1 MVVRDFGRFW
11 VVGTCTLI
19 SFISFSSQ
27 IFVIWPWYGS
37 TISLDL
43 LKLLIPFNFF
53 VFMVFWN
60 YRLCVITS
68 PGGVP
73 PGWRPNIGQMDGMEV
88 KRGSHAPRYCKTCEH
103 YKPPRAHH
111 CRQCRTCVVNHCPWI
126 ANCVGFH
133 NQGHFIRF
141 LIWVDIATSYHL
153 AMIVFRVMD
162 LVRSY
167 YEEPSVKD
175 MLFMIFNFA
184 ACVPVWLCVGMFS
197 LYHLYL
203 AAGNSTTIEGW
214 EKDKVAT
221 LVRRGK
227 IREIKYPYNLGFMRN
242 LESVLGPNPLLWIWP
257 QKMQGD
263 GLSFPVNPAA
273 GGESAE
279 EWAGVVAPDQ
289 TVSRSSSSHLG
300 HEGVDDRYRPDAQYV
315 WPPQDPTRYR
325 DPNPRLMEG
334 SPFVYGE
341 ETLNPALRPTSLR
354 RREHAQQTIKTDDS
368 YSLDPTSD
376 LDYQS
381 QGYNQPDNFYRTH
394 HNSSNIQ
401 GTPYQPVNGDE
412 SYQYDPQ
419 DVNDH
424 SSQSQSSSPEPYLSD
439 YDEHNEGP
447 LVPGERET
455 SRIRRGSEGWEVRPM
470 GVWQGEVGRMKMPW
484 LEEGR
489 YNVYVPNDEEWADGD
504 VSRLPSVLVDG
515 NE

>member
-1 MVVRDFGRFW
+1 

-273 GGESAE
+273 GG
-279 EWAGVVAPDQ
+279 
-289 TVSRSSSSHLG
+289 
-300 HEGVDDRYRPDAQYV
+300 PDAQYV

-325 DPNPRLMEG
+325 DPNPRMMEG

-341 ETLNPALRPTSLR
+341 ETLNPALR
-354 RREHAQQTIKTDDS
+354 
-368 YSLDPTSD
+368 
-376 LDYQS
+376 
-381 QGYNQPDNFYRTH
+381 YNQPDNFHRTH
-394 HNSSNIQ
+394 HDGSNLHLH
-401 GTPYQPVNGDE
+401 GTHDQPVNGDE

-419 DVNDH
+419 DVDNH

-489 YNVYVPNDEEWADGD
+489 YNVYVPNDEEWGDGEE
-504 VSRLPSVLVDG
+504 SRLPSV
-515 NE
+515 